1 MHSRHAYLLFLALA
15 SILPASLLLLSSHA
29 QTERSTIRPA
39 AGGTRGPC
47 AIAFSADGS
56 RAYVAERLGGTVAV
70 LEAGTGELIVRVDS
84 GGKEPTGLALSQDG
98 GTLIV
103 ANSFSDTLG
112 IIDTARNEL
121 RAHVPLRGGPW
132 SVVSWGGKAYVSLS
146 RLDRVAVIDS
156 ATGKEEAVVPV
167 GHRPRALALTPDG
180 RALLCAN
187 MREGSLSIVSTG
199 TREEISRL
207 ALGAVNLRDVAV
219 SPDGT
224 RAYVTGQTPHNDQ
237 PTADAEAMWSN
248 VVVVARLD
256 GRPAVERS
264 IALDGPAGGA
274 ADPTGIAVTKEA
286 AYVTLAGAHKV
297 ARLSPA
303 SGAASQRIP
312 AEANPVELS
321 VRPGGEVWCA
331 NALGNSLT
339 VLSPNGEP
347 LRTVRLDPP
356 ARPDIRVRGRHL
368 FTSAH
373 ITKAGKFTCNTC
385 HPDGGSEGL
394 VWKFAHTK
402 DGLDLRNSRDL
413 RGVVL
418 MTGPYGWTG
427 RENDLE
433 EFIEDEIHGL
443 LQGPGFRHG
452 DLHAYW
458 DLVNQME
465 LPPNPYRQPD
475 GSFTES
481 AKRGKAL
488 FTAAGG
494 CSTCHTGPQSGGT
507 KRLEWVGTTR
517 AGLKLDVPHL
527 QGAYDSAPYF
537 HDGRAA
543 TLEDVFLKH
552 NEAKKHGNAHQLAER
567 QLLDVLEYVR
577 EL

>member
-1 MHSRHAYLLFLALA
+1 
-15 SILPASLLLLSSHA
+15 
-29 QTERSTIRPA
+29 
-39 AGGTRGPC
+39 
-47 AIAFSADGS
+47 
-56 RAYVAERLGGTVAV
+56 
-70 LEAGTGELIVRVDS
+70 
-84 GGKEPTGLALSQDG
+84 
-98 GTLIV
+98 
-103 ANSFSDTLG
+103 
-112 IIDTARNEL
+112 
-121 RAHVPLRGGPW
+121 VPLDGAGAGAADP
-132 SVVSWGGKAYVSLS
+132 SGIVLTTDAAYVSL
-146 RLDRVAVIDS
+146 
-156 ATGKEEAVVPV
+156 
-167 GHRPRALALTPDG
+167 
-180 RALLCAN
+180 
-187 MREGSLSIVSTG
+187 
-199 TREEISRL
+199 
-207 ALGAVNLRDVAV
+207 
-219 SPDGT
+219 
-224 RAYVTGQTPHNDQ
+224 
-237 PTADAEAMWSN
+237 
-248 VVVVARLD
+248 
-256 GRPAVERS
+256 
-264 IALDGPAGGA
+264 
-274 ADPTGIAVTKEA
+274 
-286 AYVTLAGAHKV
+286 AGAHQL

-303 SGAASQRIP
+303 GGGVTQRIP
-312 AEANPVELS
+312 VEANPAGVS

-331 NALGNSLT
+331 NALGNSVT
-339 VLSPNGEP
+339 VLSTNGAV
-347 LRTVRLDPP
+347 LRTMDLDPP
-356 ARPDIRVRGRHL
+356 ERPDIRVRGRHL

-373 ITKAGKFTCNTC
+373 ITKGGKFTCNTC

-475 GSFTES
+475 GSFTEA

-488 FTAAGG
+488 FAGAGG
-494 CSTCHTGPQSGGT
+494 CSTCHVGQQSGGT

-527 QGAYDSAPYF
+527 QGAYDTAPYL

-543 TLEDVFLKH
+543 TLEEVFEKH
-552 NEAKKHGNAHQLAER
+552 DAGGKHGNAR
-567 QLLDVLEYVR
+567 LLTEEQMRDVLQYVR